1 MGVEAPVGL
10 LVRDGERWRNWTG
23 RPWYQLVSSLRH
35 PCGVCLHDMA
45 GCCRGGGA
53 SPCILIASARRSRY
67 RRAAMPRS
75 RRGRC
80 GSWCYSWTGRDAQKV
95 SAAQENLRLLGH
107 DLVTYPQLFD
117 EWGDPL
123 PFERVVKSAGLKLE
137 QLTGTGVLEPLAR
150 SVLGL

>member
-35 PCGVCLHDMA
+35 PCGVCLRRH
-45 GCCRGGGA
+45 GRVLPRRWGLPLHPNCQCEEIEIPPGGDAPIEARPLRELVLLLDGPGRAEVLGA
-53 SPCILIASARRSRY
+53 
-67 RRAAMPRS
+67 
-75 RRGRC
+75 
-80 GSWCYSWTGRDAQKV
+80 
-95 SAAQENLRLLGH
+95 ENLRLLGH

-137 QLTGTGVLEPLAR
+137 QLTGAGILEPLAR
-150 SVLGL
+150 SALGL